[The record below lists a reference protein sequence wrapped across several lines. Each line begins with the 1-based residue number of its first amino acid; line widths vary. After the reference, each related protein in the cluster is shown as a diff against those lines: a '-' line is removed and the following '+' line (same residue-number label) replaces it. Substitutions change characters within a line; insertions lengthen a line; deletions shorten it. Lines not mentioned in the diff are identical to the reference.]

1 MDGLIEI
8 MTEVDAMKSF
18 RFADINE
25 IMWWLRETAP
35 TFGHVIKVDTAWSM
49 MKIHRIKKLTRK
61 IVFSLC
67 FLLLPVELQVL
78 HIKRLNSIDNC
89 AEMTEHI

>member
-8 MTEVDAMKSF
+8 MTEINAMKSF

-61 IVFSLC
+61 TVFSLC
-67 FLLLPVELQVL
+67 FLLLPAEFRVL

-89 AEMTEHI
+89 TEMTEHI

>member
-1 MDGLIEI
+1 MNGLIEI
-8 MTEVDAMKSF
+8 MTEIEAMKSF
-18 RFADINE
+18 TFSDINE

-35 TFGHVIKVDTAWSM
+35 TFGHVIRTDTAWSM

-67 FLLLPVELQVL
+67 FLLLPMELRAL
-78 HIKRLNSIDNC
+78 HIKRLNVINNC
-89 AEMTEHI
+89 PEMEEHI

>member
-8 MTEVDAMKSF
+8 MIETVAMKSF
-18 RFADINE
+18 TFRDINE

-35 TFGHVIKVDTAWSM
+35 TFALVIKVDTAWSM
-49 MKIHRIKKLTRK
+49 MKIYRIKKLTRK

-67 FLLLPVELQVL
+67 FLLLPPELRTL
-78 HIKRLNSIDNC
+78 HIKRLNQVDDCI
-89 AEMTEHI
+89 EMSEHI

>member
-8 MTEVDAMKSF
+8 MTEIEAMKNF
-18 RFADINE
+18 HFADINE

-35 TFGHVIKVDTAWSM
+35 TFGHVIRTDTAWSM

-67 FLLLPVELQVL
+67 FLLLPAEFRAL

-89 AEMTEHI
+89 TEMPEHI

>member
-8 MTEVDAMKSF
+8 MIETVAMKSF
-18 RFADINE
+18 TFRDINE

-35 TFGHVIKVDTAWSM
+35 SFAHVIKVDTAWSM

-67 FLLLPVELQVL
+67 FLLLPSELRAL
-78 HIKRLNSIDNC
+78 HIKRLNQVDTC
-89 AEMTEHI
+89 LEMSEHI

>member
-8 MTEVDAMKSF
+8 MTEIEAMKNF
-18 RFADINE
+18 KFGDINE

-35 TFGHVIKVDTAWSM
+35 TFGHVIRVDTAWSM

-67 FLLLPVELQVL
+67 FLLLPMELRAL
-78 HIKRLNSIDNC
+78 HIKKLNKINDC
-89 AEMTEHI
+89 TEMTEHI

>member
-8 MTEVDAMKSF
+8 MTEIEAMKNFNFSN
-18 RFADINE
+18 INE

-35 TFGHVIKVDTAWSM
+35 SFAHVIRVDTAWSM

-61 IVFSLC
+61 LVFSLC
-67 FLLLPVELQVL
+67 FLLLPAELRSL
-78 HIKRLNSIDNC
+78 HIKKLNAIDNC
-89 AEMTEHI
+89 TELTEHI

>member
-8 MTEVDAMKSF
+8 MIEPLAMKSF
-18 RFADINE
+18 TFSNVNE

-35 TFGHVIKVDTAWSM
+35 TFALVIKVDTAWSM
-49 MKIHRIKKLTRK
+49 MKIFRIKKLTRK

-67 FLLLPVELQVL
+67 FLLLPPELRAL
-78 HIKRLNSIDNC
+78 HIKRLNQVNDC
-89 AEMTEHI
+89 TEMTEHI

>member
-49 MKIHRIKKLTRK
+49 MKIHRIKKLTSTITLK
-61 IVFSLC
+61 GLKDQLLC
-67 FLLLPVELQVL
+67 HFHGHGNYHCQ
-78 HIKRLNSIDNC
+78 KK
-89 AEMTEHI
+89 